1 MTTLS
6 DLHIYWREQF
16 DILHAQDDT
25 PLRNWRLMAWLS
37 FQLPLAMN
45 TSVPFY
51 KDIGPYWAKSVQAI
65 MHNRFDNIMKAKIN
79 NNRIDDQYW
88 NIETTALI
96 AINESGGKVV
106 SPPSHMEKNLA
117 KIEAYK
123 QQKTVLK
130 QFLHSF
136 FHVQTPTF
144 YYDNSTILDLT
155 YDKVQPLINTIER
168 NQTVQQKS
176 QEILQMGGFGAV
188 SAQYGVSNEDL
199 VNAMDRLLESL
210 VLIQKENMPTTVASL
225 DGCNICFDYS
235 DVNLGSFSSSCN
247 SIHINVENQNLSVFW
262 HEWMHMLE
270 ERVDYSVSLQ
280 DCPDTLIKYKHM
292 QPSLLDINKS
302 VRTLPKDP
310 SVSEMYFVQ
319 QKGLS
324 DPYHLLKVCVQH
336 LCEKHWFTDEAN
348 SALLDELQTNVPHR
362 TYNLEAFKCLLRTT
376 ESVEQR
382 DNAVTDLCNQW
393 RNETF
398 EKNLRNGT
406 LICASHYDDAKQR
419 LVVFHKY
426 LKNHSNFVSA
436 AKSYDH
442 NQDEVY
448 WSSANELL
456 ARSFEGFVNTQW
468 MKHHQFSEYYPQGLE
483 LNHVVAGF
491 NVFMRDFKEA
501 WDKQNTQKAEP
512 ISAGGIADKRSAS
525 APVKKRLTR
534 F

>member
-51 KDIGPYWAKSVQAI
+51 KDIGPYWAKSVHAI

-136 FHVQTPTF
+136 FHAQTPTF

-176 QEILQMGGFGAV
+176 QEILQLGGFGAV
-188 SAQYGVSNEDL
+188 SAQYGVSDEDL
-199 VNAMDRLLESL
+199 INAMDRLLESL
-210 VLIQKENMPTTVASL
+210 ALIEKENTPTTVAGL
-225 DGCNICFDYS
+225 DGCNICFNHS
-235 DVNLGSFSSSCN
+235 DDNWGSFSPSCN
-247 SIHINVENQNLSVFW
+247 SIHINVENQDLSVFW

-270 ERVDYSVSLQ
+270 ERVQYSVSLQ

-292 QPSLLDINKS
+292 QSSLLNINKS

-310 SVSEMYFVQ
+310 SVSEMYFANPYHAVAQCVQ
-319 QKGLS
+319 Q
-324 DPYHLLKVCVQH
+324 
-336 LCEKHWFTDEAN
+336 LCEANWFTDEAN
-348 SALLDELQTNVPHR
+348 KALLDELQTQSLHH
-362 TYNLEAFKCLLRTT
+362 TYNLEAFKRLLRTK

-393 RNETF
+393 RNPAH
-398 EKNLRNGT
+398 KRDLRYGV
-406 LICASHYDDAKQR
+406 LICASSYSSTAQR
-419 LVVFHKY
+419 LIDFHKH
-426 LKNHSNFVSA
+426 LKHNSNFISA

-442 NQDEVY
+442 NQDKAY
-448 WSSANELL
+448 WSTPHELL
-456 ARSFEGFVNTQW
+456 ARSFESFVNTQW
-468 MKHHQFSEYYPQGLE
+468 MKTNEFSEYKPQGQE
-483 LNHVVAGF
+483 LTHIVTCF
-491 NVFMRDFKEA
+491 NVFMQNFKEA
-501 WDKQNTQKAEP
+501 WGKQNTQKAKP
-512 ISAGGIADKRSAS
+512 ISAERIVDKRSAS
-525 APVKKRLTR
+525 APAKKRLTR